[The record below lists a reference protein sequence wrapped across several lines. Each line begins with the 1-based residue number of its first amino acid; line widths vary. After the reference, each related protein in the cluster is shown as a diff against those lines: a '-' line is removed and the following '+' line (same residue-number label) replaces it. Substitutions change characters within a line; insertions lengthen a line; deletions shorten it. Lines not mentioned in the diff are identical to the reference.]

1 MLLKNREFHENRC
14 GESHNLLRVVIK
26 SALFWLHFLQ
36 VGQNSAQEVSEKM
49 FFTACEF
56 CFGAV
61 TLIPYLQAK
70 MYVNT
75 IIPYL
80 LSDLCE
86 IRYKSSAHNVPEH
99 LGSP

>member
-1 MLLKNREFHENRC
+1 MLLKNREFHKNWYS
-14 GESHNLLRVVIK
+14 ESHTLPRVVIK

-36 VGQNSAQEVSEKM
+36 VGQNSAQEVSEKI
-49 FFTACEF
+49 FLTACAF

-61 TLIPYLQAK
+61 TLILYLEAK